1 MARRKLTPEE
11 KLLYELETVRKQL
24 DGGSEARTIVQEEDE
39 QVTFLLESDI
49 EPVEDGQAEPAQAG
63 AGRYRALVEAIPD
76 GFALL
81 ALMPGPRGQV
91 ADLRIVEVNR
101 AFEVMTGLAA
111 DRLVGRTVLEVL
123 PDTEPSWIAA
133 CAGVAATGDPVR
145 IESRSRTLNMPLEV
159 VAFRLDGRVACTFQ
173 DITDRVEGGG
183 DAGARAQAELRSL
196 IADLLGRLEA
206 DRAEVVAMLHERLRQ
221 ELAGLGMKLG
231 MSQACAD
238 QGDTARITGII
249 DEAIRQIG
257 AMGETVGGALR
268 KLRPRKLADEGLFGA
283 LAWHADRLSKDTPM
297 LVLVEGAPPSPRL
310 PADREL
316 ALFRL
321 VEEALL
327 GVAAPAGATR
337 ALVTLEPRAAGLTL
351 TLSHN
356 GVNEPPAL
364 GLVAAR
370 ERAFALGAS
379 FHLEPTPGGG
389 ARMVVRL

>member
-11 KLLYELETVRKQL
+11 KLLYELQTVRKQI
-24 DGGSEARTIVQEEDE
+24 DQGSGARTLVQDEDD

-49 EPVEDGQAEPAQAG
+49 EPVDEAPREPQAG
-63 AGRYRALVEAIPD
+63 AERYRALVEAIPD

-81 ALMPGPRGQV
+81 ALVPGPRGEV

-101 AFEVMTGLAA
+101 AFEVMTGLGA
-111 DRLVGRTVLEVL
+111 DRLVGRTILEIL

-159 VAFRLDGRVACTFQ
+159 VAFRIDGRVACTFQ
-173 DITDRVEGGG
+173 DITDRVAGGG
-183 DAGARAQAELRSL
+183 DAGAQVQAELRAL
-196 IADLLGRLEA
+196 VAELLARLEA
-206 DRAEVVAMLHERLRQ
+206 DRVEVAALLQERLRQ

-231 MSQACAD
+231 MTQACAD
-238 QGDTARITGII
+238 QGDTAKITGII

-257 AMGETVGGALR
+257 AMGETVGGMLR
-268 KLRPRKLADEGLFGA
+268 KLKPRKLADEGLFGA
-283 LAWHADRLSKDTPM
+283 LSWHADRLSKDTPM

-310 PADREL
+310 PAAREL

-321 VEEALL
+321 VEAALAD
-327 GVAAPAGATR
+327 VARPAGATR
-337 ALVTLEPRAAGLTL
+337 ALVALEPRAGGFTL

-356 GVNEPPAL
+356 GVGEPPAL
-364 GLVAAR
+364 GLVATR
-370 ERAFALGAS
+370 ERAYALGAS
-379 FHLEPTPGGG
+379 FHVEPTPGGG
-389 ARMVVRL
+389 ARMIIRS

>member
-11 KLLYELETVRKQL
+11 KLLYELETVRRQV
-24 DGGSEARTIVQEEDE
+24 DEGSGARTILQDEDE

-49 EPVEDGQAEPAQAG
+49 EPVEDVQAAPAPAG
-63 AGRYRALVEAIPD
+63 TERYRELVEAIPD

-81 ALMPGPRGQV
+81 ALVPGARGQV
-91 ADLRIVEVNR
+91 ADLRIVEVNH
-101 AFEVMTGLAA
+101 AFEVMTGLGAGQ
-111 DRLVGRTVLEVL
+111 LVGRTILQVL

-183 DAGARAQAELRSL
+183 DAGARAQAELRAL
-196 IADLLGRLEA
+196 VADLLARLEA
-206 DRAEVVAMLHERLRQ
+206 ERLEVAAMLQERLRQ

-238 QGDTARITGII
+238 QGDTAKITAII
-249 DEAIRQIG
+249 DEAIRQVG
-257 AMGETVGGALR
+257 VMGETVGGMLR
-268 KLRPRKLADEGLFGA
+268 KLKPRKLADEGLFGA

-321 VEEALL
+321 VEQALQ
-327 GVAAPAGATR
+327 GVAVPAGATR
-337 ALVTLEPRAAGLTL
+337 ALVTLEPRGASLTL

-356 GVNEPPAL
+356 GPGEAPAL

-370 ERAFALGAS
+370 ERAYALGAS

-389 ARMVVRL
+389 ARLIIRL